1 MEYAKFMAVFVLFM
15 FLASTLV
22 IATHTTTAQSGV
34 QYGLKQ
40 LKETIKGFFGALI
53 AVLIVLAAIAYAAG
67 NMLGSDAGA
76 RAKVWG
82 QNLLI
87 GAGISLVVYV
97 VAPMVLNAISPD
109 VDATI

>member
-1 MEYAKFMAVFVLFM
+1 MEYGKVMAIFVLGLL
-15 FLASTLV
+15 LANTLV
-22 IATHTTTAQSGV
+22 ATSGITG
-34 QYGLKQ
+34 GLDQ
-40 LKETIKGFFGALI
+40 LKSTIEGFFGALI

-97 VAPMVLNAISPD
+97 VAPTVLRAIVGEGTDIGEDIS
-109 VDATI
+109 V